1 MSVTVPGLSGL
12 TNAYTSVLS
21 ATGSLA
27 ISGAS
32 RCEDTRL
39 PHRLETGSNR
49 LGSGSRM
56 VRTGRRACL
65 QLPGGSG
72 SADRP
77 GDPGG
82 EVLVA
87 QPGLAGPGEYLDVSR
102 PGIAHVHHDRP
113 GGRVVV
119 VRLVRSRRAGGGG
132 GGEGGRCRAHGRDGE
147 PGGAGG
153 RGALQQG
160 TPGQAC
166 VLRILTGHDDPFGDW
181 PSGG

>member
-1 MSVTVPGLSGL
+1 MKFAISVTVPGLSGL

-32 RCEDTRL
+32 RCEDMRL

-49 LGSGSRM
+49 LGSGSRLAQ
-56 VRTGRRACL
+56 TGWGAPG
-65 QLPGGSG
+65 LPGGAG

-77 GDPGG
+77 RDPGG

-102 PGIAHVHHDRP
+102 PGIAHVHHDRA
-113 GGRVVV
+113 GVRVLV
-119 VRLVRSRRAGGGG
+119 VRLVPGRRLAGGGG
-132 GGEGGRCRAHGRDGE
+132 GCG
-147 PGGAGG
+147 P
-153 RGALQQG
+153 LQQG
-160 TPGQAC
+160 TPGQPRA
-166 VLRILTGHDDPFGDW
+166 LRILTGHDDPFGDW